1 MKKLFGVLCAVGVT
15 ASILSFNQ
23 NEISDFE
30 GTNAPD
36 LVKSHV
42 SWKGTKF
49 DQAQN
54 KDKSHNGTVKLKDA
68 KVRLKNNSPE
78 AVSVTVDLANMT
90 NFDLPEEMKGRLIT
104 HLQSADFFDI
114 NVFPD
119 ATFTSTKITKLTNDK
134 FQFNMEGNI
143 KIKGISKPLSV
154 NGHII
159 TVDGKKVL
167 ETEKFLLNGEEFG
180 FIKPGGGYKDVS
192 LRVQVYI
199 D

>member
-15 ASILSFNQ
+15 ASILSFNT

-30 GTNAPD
+30 ANQAPD

-42 SWKGTKF
+42 NWVGTKF

-54 KDKSHNGTVKLKDA
+54 KDKSHNGKVLLKDA
-68 KVRLKNNSPE
+68 KVRMNNNTPE
-78 AVSVTVDLANMT
+78 AVSVTVDLGNMT
-90 NFDLPEEMKGRLIT
+90 NYDLPQDMQGRLIS

-114 NVFPD
+114 SVFPD

-154 NGHII
+154 NGHVVTI
-159 TVDGKKVL
+159 DGKKVL

-180 FIKPGGGYKDVS
+180 FIKPGGGFKDVS
-192 LRVQVYI
+192 LRVQVYL

>member
-15 ASILSFNQ
+15 ASILSFNH

-36 LVKSHV
+36 LAKSHV
-42 SWKGTKF
+42 TWKGTKF
-49 DQAQN
+49 DQTQN

-68 KVRLKNNSPE
+68 KVRLNQNTPE

-90 NFDLPEEMKGRLIT
+90 NFDLPENMQGRLIS

-114 NVFPD
+114 SVFPD

-143 KIKGISKPLSV
+143 TIKGISKPLSV
-154 NGHII
+154 NGHIVTI
-159 TVDGKKVL
+159 DGKKVL
-167 ETEKFLLNGEEFG
+167 ETEKFALNGEEFG

-192 LRVQVYI
+192 LRVQIVL